1 MNLGEKNSVFQAKSE
16 ILTKA
21 VQQHSQLF
29 SVSFNQI
36 PSYYHNFSEAD
47 VAALNGR
54 PPPTK
59 SSSGTT
65 VKVGQVKEFGADLGY
80 NSSSCSLGYWPAGP
94 VCPKVLS
101 ASAEFSLFPA
111 PETSS
116 GEYISSMHCY
126 ISAPGLE

>member
-21 VQQHSQLF
+21 HSQLF

-54 PPPTK
+54 PK
-59 SSSGTT
+59 
-65 VKVGQVKEFGADLGY
+65 A
-80 NSSSCSLGYWPAGP
+80 
-94 VCPKVLS
+94 
-101 ASAEFSLFPA
+101 ASD
-111 PETSS
+111 
-116 GEYISSMHCY
+116 
-126 ISAPGLE
+126 